1 MNRLTIMI
9 ITICSLALG
18 QTTDLFFSE
27 YAEGSSNNKYIE
39 IYNGTGTDVDLSGY
53 SLSSC
58 SNGCNTTDEWD
69 YPDNVTFASG
79 QTFTYLSNGDDVFAL
94 TAAGATADTYTII
107 DIIGDN
113 EWEYRLDIFSWYDN

>member
-69 YPDNVTFASG
+69 YPDNVTFICCISWKRRCSNCSRRRSNL
-79 QTFTYLSNGDDVFAL
+79 YLFK
-94 TAAGATADTYTII
+94 
-107 DIIGDN
+107 
-113 EWEYRLDIFSWYDN
+113 